1 MIILSLGSNLPSSSV
16 DIFHNL
22 ELAILYL
29 KKYEMKIINKSSYFE
44 TPSYPNEKN
53 PKFINIAVSL
63 ESTLDPINF
72 ASVIIFIENKLER
85 VRDKKNDPRTCDI
98 DIIDFNN
105 EIKISKYKDFE
116 LIVPHKE
123 LSNRNFVLF
132 PLQEI
137 IPTWK
142 HPKTGEIVSTL
153 IQKLSAEDRKSI
165 LMIKK
170 N

>member
-1 MIILSLGSNLPSSSV
+1 MIILSLGSNLPSSAG
-16 DIFHNL
+16 DRFHNL

-98 DIIDFNN
+98 DIIDFNR
-105 EIKISKYKDFE
+105 KIVNFKYQDSDFS
-116 LIVPHKE
+116 IPHKK
-123 LSNRNFVLF
+123 LIYRNFVLY
-132 PLQEI
+132 PLKEI
-137 IPTWK
+137 YPNWF
-142 HPKTGEIVSTL
+142 HPETNEGVDDL
-153 IQKLSAEDRKSI
+153 IKNLSVKDKKSI
-165 LMIKK
+165 LKVNK
-170 N
+170 P